1 MKFEQ
6 LQRRIQRAE
15 DLLEG
20 RERQVQA
27 QWSTLKRVWRQG
39 WTPLRIVVAGF
50 GLGFVSGRAE
60 PVAALNSMAGKLGG
74 APKLLQMI
82 ATVSGLFTAMQAQ
95 EASDQAERAAEG
107 SEDAAQACRDGAP
120 GATAPAQKTTT
131 KKAATR
137 KTSASQAAASR
148 SRTASTT
155 PARKATT
162 MESFGSRRGARTGSR

>member
-107 SEDAAQACRDGAP
+107 SEDAAQACRDDAP
-120 GATAPAQKTTT
+120 GATTPAPDATRRGEVPASHAAEPHLPPRAAE
-131 KKAATR
+131 AATELSER
-137 KTSASQAAASR
+137 Y
-148 SRTASTT
+148 
-155 PARKATT
+155 
-162 MESFGSRRGARTGSR
+162 